1 MCLCLAIGAVAF
13 NGESVNLVE
22 AREDFSCDE
31 KGYVEYLS
39 KWSVA
44 EKSTSR
50 DVKSEEFKK
59 RLGYFVESCEKIH
72 EWNKMK
78 KYRMEFTF
86 YADWHPDE
94 FEELTTTKQR
104 YSGVK
109 APVPS
114 ITPVYNNTNYR
125 YLMPS
130 MDPCD
135 GNGELR
141 ELISKPQNCSVS
153 WAFAI
158 TNSIEYAIKKM
169 YFEEYDQIVEVSLSA
184 QELIDCVGKEHGVVG
199 KMCDGMPLVWGFD
212 YVYENGIAYSEYYPH
227 RNVEGECKR
236 VEDEHKYHIG
246 GYEKPSAYNKLGL
259 FDLLMKGP
267 VAVTMGLDLE
277 FFQYYRNDGEE
288 GPYFNSGY
296 WRPSVNGVVVEYS
309 QYAANGKDELS
320 QNPYFAVETRLRG
333 CDSMVFRV
341 PILETIENA
350 NIGGIA
356 GFAIRP
362 IVTDRIPVKPTSEVT
377 VKPSVAPS
385 VVPSVQPTDTPTIEP
400 TIIPTE
406 SPTIAPTT
414 SLPTIPPTI
423 PSTQSPT
430 IPPSESPTVQPTTNP
445 TTQTPTTQ
453 IPTTIAPTTETPT
466 IAPTTETPTIA
477 PTTETP
483 TIAPTTRPPVEI
495 AVVPSELAP
504 NPETI
509 ETVNITSGLCSS
521 YQGTEFIL
529 RGLPALKSI
538 VIGDNCFVNVRVFE
552 LDGLC
557 ELESVVIGQ
566 QSFRIGSFER
576 NDGSYRIVNCPK
588 LKSISIGK
596 ESFRYYQYLE
606 LKNLAS
612 LKSMI
617 ISQSC
622 FERTQ
627 VFSLIGLGKWLN

>member
-1 MCLCLAIGAVAF
+1 MTVRFGIVCLCLAIGAVAF
-13 NGESVNLVE
+13 NGKE
-22 AREDFSCDE
+22 AYPKDPTDEKSDFSCDE

-39 KWSVA
+39 KWGNK
-44 EKSTSR
+44 KSTSR

-135 GNGELR
+135 GNAELR
-141 ELISKPQNCSVS
+141 ATISRPQNCSVS

-227 RNVEGECKR
+227 TNMEGECKR
-236 VEDEHKYHIG
+236 IEDEHKYHIG

-259 FDLLMKGP
+259 FDLLMRGP
-267 VAVTMGLDLE
+267 VSVTMGLDLE

-288 GPYFNSGY
+288 GPYFNTGF

-309 QYAANGKDELS
+309 QYAANGKEELS

-341 PILETIENA
+341 PILETIDNA

-362 IVTDRIPVKPTSEVT
+362 IVTDLIPVKPTSEVT

-385 VVPSVQPTDTPTIEP
+385 
-400 TIIPTE
+400 
-406 SPTIAPTT
+406 
-414 SLPTIPPTI
+414 
-423 PSTQSPT
+423 
-430 IPPSESPTVQPTTNP
+430 
-445 TTQTPTTQ
+445 
-453 IPTTIAPTTETPT
+453 
-466 IAPTTETPTIA
+466 
-477 PTTETP
+477 
-483 TIAPTTRPPVEI
+483 
-495 AVVPSELAP
+495 
-504 NPETI
+504 
-509 ETVNITSGLCSS
+509 
-521 YQGTEFIL
+521 
-529 RGLPALKSI
+529 
-538 VIGDNCFVNVRVFE
+538 
-552 LDGLC
+552 
-557 ELESVVIGQ
+557 
-566 QSFRIGSFER
+566 
-576 NDGSYRIVNCPK
+576 
-588 LKSISIGK
+588 
-596 ESFRYYQYLE
+596 
-606 LKNLAS
+606 
-612 LKSMI
+612 
-617 ISQSC
+617 
-622 FERTQ
+622 
-627 VFSLIGLGKWLN
+627 

>member
-13 NGESVNLVE
+13 NGESVNLFE

-31 KGYVEYLS
+31 MGYVEYLS
-39 KWSVA
+39 KWSMA

-86 YADWHPDE
+86 YADWHLDE

-114 ITPVYNNTNYR
+114 ITPVYNNSNLR

-135 GNGELR
+135 GNAELR

-169 YFEEYDQIVEVSLSA
+169 YFEEYDQIVDVSLSA

-212 YVYENGIAYSEYYPH
+212 YVYENGIAYSEYYRH
-227 RNVEGECKR
+227 TNVEGECKR

-259 FDLLMKGP
+259 FDLVMKGP
-267 VAVTMGLDLE
+267 VAVTLGLDPE

-288 GPYFNSGY
+288 GAYFNTAF

-309 QYAANGKDELS
+309 QYAANGESALS

-341 PILETIENA
+341 PILEAIENA

-385 VVPSVQPTDTPTIEP
+385 VVPSVQPTVQPTNKP
-400 TIIPTE
+400 TTQPTE
-406 SPTIAPTT
+406 SPTI
-414 SLPTIPPTI
+414 
-423 PSTQSPT
+423 
-430 IPPSESPTVQPTTNP
+430 PPSVSPTVQPTTNP

-453 IPTTIAPTTETPT
+453 TPTTIAPTTQTSTT
-466 IAPTTETPTIA
+466 IT
-477 PTTETP
+477 
-483 TIAPTTRPPVEI
+483 PTTRSPIEI
-495 AVVPSELAP
+495 VVVPSELAP

-509 ETVNITSGLCSS
+509 EQIRITSGLCSS
-521 YQGTEFIL
+521 YEGTEYIL

-538 VIGDNCFVNVRVFE
+538 VIGSYCFGKVRVFE
-552 LDGLC
+552 LEGLN
-557 ELESVVIGQ
+557 ELESVVIGRL
-566 QSFRIGSFER
+566 SFRIGDDER
-576 NDGSYRIVNCPK
+576 TDGSYRIVNCPK
-588 LKSISIGK
+588 LKSIQIGY
-596 ESFRYYQYLE
+596 ESFLDYHSFE
-606 LKNLAS
+606 LNNLPS
-612 LKSMI
+612 L
-617 ISQSC
+617 QSIDIGYWC
-622 FERTQ
+622 FHYAPS
-627 VFSLIGLGKWLN
+627 FSLTGLIV

>member
-13 NGESVNLVE
+13 NGEPVNLVE

-50 DVKSEEFKK
+50 DGKSDEFKK

-135 GNGELR
+135 GNDELR

-259 FDLLMKGP
+259 FDLLMRGP
-267 VAVTMGLDLE
+267 VAVTMGLDPE

-288 GPYFNSGY
+288 GPYFNTGY
-296 WRPSVNGVVVEYS
+296 WRPSVNGVVVEYYQYTTNPKS
-309 QYAANGKDELS
+309 WYAA
-320 QNPYFAVETRLRG
+320 NPYFAVETRLRA
-333 CDSMVFRV
+333 CDSFVFRL
-341 PILETIENA
+341 PI
-350 NIGGIA
+350 
-356 GFAIRP
+356 
-362 IVTDRIPVKPTSEVT
+362 S
-377 VKPSVAPS
+377 
-385 VVPSVQPTDTPTIEP
+385 
-400 TIIPTE
+400 
-406 SPTIAPTT
+406 
-414 SLPTIPPTI
+414 
-423 PSTQSPT
+423 
-430 IPPSESPTVQPTTNP
+430 
-445 TTQTPTTQ
+445 
-453 IPTTIAPTTETPT
+453 
-466 IAPTTETPTIA
+466 
-477 PTTETP
+477 
-483 TIAPTTRPPVEI
+483 
-495 AVVPSELAP
+495 
-504 NPETI
+504 
-509 ETVNITSGLCSS
+509 
-521 YQGTEFIL
+521 
-529 RGLPALKSI
+529 
-538 VIGDNCFVNVRVFE
+538 
-552 LDGLC
+552 
-557 ELESVVIGQ
+557 
-566 QSFRIGSFER
+566 
-576 NDGSYRIVNCPK
+576 
-588 LKSISIGK
+588 
-596 ESFRYYQYLE
+596 
-606 LKNLAS
+606 
-612 LKSMI
+612 
-617 ISQSC
+617 
-622 FERTQ
+622 
-627 VFSLIGLGKWLN
+627 

>member
-1 MCLCLAIGAVAF
+1 MCLCLAVGAFAF
-13 NGESVNLVE
+13 NGKAAYPVDPID
-22 AREDFSCDE
+22 AKEDFTCNR

-44 EKSTSR
+44 QKSTSR
-50 DVKSEEFKK
+50 DVNSEEFQT
-59 RLGYFVESCEKIH
+59 RLGYFIESCEKIH

-78 KYRMEFTF
+78 KYQMQFTF
-86 YADWHPDE
+86 YADWHPEE

-114 ITPVYNNTNYR
+114 VIPVYNNTNYR

-135 GNGELR
+135 QNTELR
-141 ELISKPQNCSVS
+141 ETISKPQNCSVS

-184 QELIDCVGKEHGVVG
+184 QELIDCVGKEHGVNG

-227 RNVEGECKR
+227 TNVEGECKKI
-236 VEDEHKYHIG
+236 DDKKKYHIA

-259 FDLLMKGP
+259 FDLVMKGP
-267 VAVTMGLDLE
+267 VAVTMGLDTE

-288 GPYFNSGY
+288 GPYFNTGY
-296 WRPSVNGVVVEYS
+296 WRPTVNGVVVEYS
-309 QYAANGKDELS
+309 QYAANGESALS

-333 CDSMVFRV
+333 CDSLVFRV
-341 PILETIENA
+341 PILDTIENA

-362 IVTDRIPVKPTSEVT
+362 IVTDLIPVKPTSEVT

-453 IPTTIAPTTETPT
+453 PPTTIAPTTETPT
-466 IAPTTETPTIA
+466 IAPTTQTPT
-477 PTTETP
+477 

-521 YQGTEFIL
+521 YQGSEFIL

-538 VIGDNCFVNVRVFE
+538 VIGDHCFGKVRVFE
-552 LDGLC
+552 LDGLS
-557 ELESVVIGQ
+557 ELESVVIFFR
-566 QSFRIGSFER
+566 SFWINSNER
-576 NDGSYRIVNCPK
+576 NGSYRIVNCPK
-588 LKSISIGK
+588 LKSIYIDGFSFQDYRTFELNNLPSLQSIDMGD
-596 ESFRYYQYLE
+596 R
-606 LKNLAS
+606 
-612 LKSMI
+612 
-617 ISQSC
+617 C
-622 FERTQ
+622 FIWTPS
-627 VFSLIGLGKWLN
+627 FSLISVIDGLV

>member
-13 NGESVNLVE
+13 NGESVNSVE

-50 DVKSEEFKK
+50 DVRSEEFKK

-135 GNGELR
+135 GNAELR

-227 RNVEGECKR
+227 TNVEGECLK
-236 VEDEHKYHIG
+236 VNDEHKYHIG

-320 QNPYFAVETRLRG
+320 QNPYFDVETRLRG

-362 IVTDRIPVKPTSEVT
+362 IVTDLIPVKPTSEVT

-385 VVPSVQPTDTPTIEP
+385 VQPTIVPTNKPTILPTDTPTIE
-400 TIIPTE
+400 PTE

-430 IPPSESPTVQPTTNP
+430 NPPSESPTVQPTTNP

-453 IPTTIAPTTETPT
+453 TPTTIAPTTQTPTTQTPTTQTPTT
-466 IAPTTETPTIA
+466 IAPTTQTPTTQT
-477 PTTETP
+477 PTTQTP
-483 TIAPTTRPPVEI
+483 TTIAPTTRPPVEI

-504 NPETI
+504 NPATI
-509 ETVNITSGLCSS
+509 SNCQ
-521 YQGTEFIL
+521 YNQW
-529 RGLPALKSI
+529 I
-538 VIGDNCFVNVRVFE
+538 V
-552 LDGLC
+552 
-557 ELESVVIGQ
+557 
-566 QSFRIGSFER
+566 
-576 NDGSYRIVNCPK
+576 
-588 LKSISIGK
+588 
-596 ESFRYYQYLE
+596 
-606 LKNLAS
+606 
-612 LKSMI
+612 
-617 ISQSC
+617 
-622 FERTQ
+622 
-627 VFSLIGLGKWLN
+627 

>member
-1 MCLCLAIGAVAF
+1 
-13 NGESVNLVE
+13 
-22 AREDFSCDE
+22 
-31 KGYVEYLS
+31 
-39 KWSVA
+39 
-44 EKSTSR
+44 
-50 DVKSEEFKK
+50 
-59 RLGYFVESCEKIH
+59 
-72 EWNKMK
+72 
-78 KYRMEFTF
+78 
-86 YADWHPDE
+86 
-94 FEELTTTKQR
+94 
-104 YSGVK
+104 
-109 APVPS
+109 
-114 ITPVYNNTNYR
+114 
-125 YLMPS
+125 MPS

-135 GNGELR
+135 ENGELR

-169 YFEEYDQIVEVSLSA
+169 YFEEYDQIVDVSLSA

-212 YVYENGIAYSEYYPH
+212 YVYENGIAYSEYYRH
-227 RNVEGECKR
+227 TNVEGECLK
-236 VEDEHKYHIG
+236 VNDEHKYHIG

-259 FDLLMKGP
+259 FDLLMRGP

-309 QYAANGKDELS
+309 QYVANGKDELS

-333 CDSMVFRV
+333 CDPMVFRV

-362 IVTDRIPVKPTSEVT
+362 IVTDLIPAKPTSEVT

-385 VVPSVQPTDTPTIEP
+385 VIPTVQPTVQPTNTPTIEP
-400 TIIPTE
+400 TTQPTE

-453 IPTTIAPTTETPT
+453 TPTTIAPTTHIPT
-466 IAPTTETPTIA
+466 
-477 PTTETP
+477 

-504 NPETI
+504 NQATI
-509 ETVNITSGLCSS
+509 ESVSITSGLCRS

-538 VIGDNCFVNVRVFE
+538 VIGSNCFGKVRVFE
-552 LDGLC
+552 LDGLG
-557 ELESVVIGQ
+557 ELERVVIGYE
-566 QSFRIGSFER
+566 SFRNDDER
-576 NDGSYRIVNCPK
+576 TDGSYRIVNCPK
-588 LKSISIGK
+588 LKSIYIDEQSFENYHSFELNNLPSLQSI
-596 ESFRYYQYLE
+596 EIDSWSFLS
-606 LKNLAS
+606 APS
-612 LKSMI
+612 
-617 ISQSC
+617 
-622 FERTQ
+622 
-627 VFSLIGLGKWLN
+627 FSLTGLIDGLV

>member
-13 NGESVNLVE
+13 NGKE
-22 AREDFSCDE
+22 AYPKDPTDEMSDFNCDE

-94 FEELTTTKQR
+94 FEEMTTTKQR

-135 GNGELR
+135 GNDELR

-227 RNVEGECKR
+227 TNVEGECKR

-277 FFQYYRNDGEE
+277 FFQYYRNDLEE
-288 GPYFNSGY
+288 GPYFNTAF
-296 WRPSVNGVVVEYS
+296 WRPSLNGVVVEYS
-309 QYAANGKDELS
+309 QYAANDDSTLS
-320 QNPYFAVETRLRG
+320 QNPYFAVETRLRA

-362 IVTDRIPVKPTSEVT
+362 IVTDLVPVKPTSEVT
-377 VKPSVAPS
+377 VKPTVAPTEK
-385 VVPSVQPTDTPTIEP
+385 PTVQPTVQPTNTPTIEP
-400 TIIPTE
+400 TIQPTE

-414 SLPTIPPTI
+414 SLPTI
-423 PSTQSPT
+423 
-430 IPPSESPTVQPTTNP
+430 EPTTNP

-453 IPTTIAPTTETPT
+453 TPTTM
-466 IAPTTETPTIA
+466 
-477 PTTETP
+477 
-483 TIAPTTRPPVEI
+483 APTTRPPVEI

-509 ETVNITSGLCSS
+509 EEISITSGLCSS
-521 YQGTEFIL
+521 YQGKEFIL
-529 RGLPALKSI
+529 RGLPALKRI
-538 VIGDNCFVNVRVFE
+538 VIGDNCFGKVRVFE
-552 LDGLC
+552 LDGLS

-566 QSFRIGSFER
+566 HSFRISSRER
-576 NDGSYRIVNCPK
+576 SDGDYRIVNCPK
-588 LKSISIGK
+588 LASIRIGYESIQDYH
-596 ESFRYYQYLE
+596 SFE
-606 LKNLAS
+606 LRNLPS
-612 LKSMI
+612 LHSI
-617 ISQSC
+617 DFSDRC
-622 FERTQ
+622 FNW
-627 VFSLIGLGKWLN
+627 VPLFSLTGLTVSLI